1 MKTAATWIAALL
13 IGALFVRAEN
23 KKKVPP
29 PPASAAGA
37 MLGNPFPALTF
48 TAFDG
53 RAIDLAALKG
63 QVVLVDVW
71 ASWCKPCQRETPN
84 LVATYGKYRD
94 QGFEIVGINL
104 DRDQAKFE
112 KYLADN
118 GVTWPQYFDGLGWR
132 NKIAQQLG
140 VHGAPASFLIDSG
153 GIVRGAN
160 LRGPALGQALN
171 RLLPK
176 PPAP

>member
-1 MKTAATWIAALL
+1 MKTTALWMAAFLVVVSMA
-13 IGALFVRAEN
+13 RAEN
-23 KKKVPP
+23 KKKPP
-29 PPASAAGA
+29 EAVNAAAA
-37 MLGNPFPALTF
+37 MLGKPFPALTF
-48 TAFDG
+48 TASDG
-53 RAIDLAALKG
+53 RAVDVAALTGK
-63 QVVLVDVW
+63 VVLVDFW
-71 ASWCKPCQRETPN
+71 ASWCKPCQRDAPN
-84 LVATYGKYRD
+84 LVATYNQFHD

-132 NKIAQQLG
+132 NKIAQKLG
-140 VHGAPASFLIDSG
+140 VHGAPASFLVDSG

>member
-1 MKTAATWIAALL
+1 MKISMWWLVMLLAVAAHAGAQAGSAGPAAT
-13 IGALFVRAEN
+13 
-23 KKKVPP
+23 
-29 PPASAAGA
+29 
-37 MLGNPFPALTF
+37 MLGKPFPPLSF
-48 TAFDG
+48 TAVEG
-53 RAIDLAALKG
+53 RVIDVTALKG
-63 QVVLVDVW
+63 QVVLVDFW

-84 LVATYGKYRD
+84 LVAAYGKYRD

-104 DRDQAKFE
+104 DRDRAKFE

-132 NKIAQQLG
+132 NKIADRFG
-140 VHGAPASFLIDSG
+140 VHGVPASFLLDRD

-160 LRGPALGQALN
+160 LRGPALAQALN

-176 PPAP
+176 SPAP